1 MHLVCFAPAESPQN
15 AGEAILEIDITA
27 ISGLTGEEA
36 ARRIEQEGYNELP
49 TGRRRGLLN
58 VALEVVRE
66 PMFLLLIAA
75 GTLYLLLGDLEEALM
90 LLMFVFVIMGITF
103 YQERKT
109 EHALEA
115 LRDLSSPRAQ
125 VIRDGGVRRIAG
137 REVVRGDILVISEGD
152 RVPADAVLLS
162 CINLTVDESLLT
174 GESIAVTKCS
184 GEGETEMARPGG
196 EDLPFIYSG
205 TLVTQGSGIA
215 TVLTIGRDTEMGRI
229 GKALEAVEPEETRL
243 QRETRRLVRNL
254 AILGLSLCLMVAVL
268 YGAVRGDW
276 LGGLL
281 AGIALAM
288 ATLPEEFPVVLTVF
302 LALGAWR
309 ISRSQVLTRRT
320 PAIETLGAATTLC
333 VDKTG
338 TLTMNE
344 MSVARLFADGAFLD
358 LRGEHE
364 AGLQIP
370 DQFHELIEYG
380 ILASQKDPFDP
391 MEKAIR
397 SLGEHELARTE
408 HLHDNWA
415 LVHSYPLSKSLLAL
429 SHVWQSSTGEAFVIA
444 TKGAPEAIAD
454 LCHFDERLCFE
465 LQKSIAGMAEEGLRV
480 LGVARARLVRADLPE
495 EQHDFEFE
503 FIGLLGLSDPLRAT
517 VPKAIE
523 ECYSA
528 GVRVIMITGD
538 YPGTAMNIARQIG
551 LDGAD
556 IAITGPELDRMDDDE
571 LAARIGGVNIFA
583 RVVPEQKLRLVRA
596 LQANGEVVAMT
607 GDGVN
612 DSPALKAAN
621 IGIAMGGRGTDVA
634 REASALVLLDDDFSS
649 IVRAVRLGRRI
660 YDNIRKAMA
669 YIFAVHVPIV
679 GLSLIPVLL
688 DWPLVLLPV
697 HIVFLEL
704 IIDPACS
711 VVFEAEPEEADV
723 MDRPPRD
730 PHEPLFGR
738 RTLTLS
744 ILQGVSVLI
753 VAMSVF
759 AFSYYRGY
767 GEGTIRASVFTTLII
782 ANVGLI
788 FTNRSWS
795 RIVLSTLRS
804 PNRALWWLVGSV
816 FIVLG
821 LVLYVPFLNR
831 LFLFERLSLVTMI
844 ACSLAGFISVAWFEL
859 LKYFRGRQA

>member
-1 MHLVCFAPAESPQN
+1 M
-15 AGEAILEIDITA
+15 DISA
-27 ISGLTGEEA
+27 ISGLSGEEA

-49 TGRRRGLLN
+49 TGSRRGLHN
-58 VALEVVRE
+58 IALEVIRE

-125 VIRDGGVRRIAG
+125 VIRDGVVIRIAG
-137 REVVRGDILVISEGD
+137 REVARGDTLVINEGD

-174 GESIAVTKCS
+174 GESIPVIKCS
-184 GEGETEMARPGG
+184 GEEEERMGRPGG
-196 EDLPFIYSG
+196 DDLPFIFSG
-205 TLVTQGSGIA
+205 TLVTQGRGIA
-215 TVLTIGRDTEMGRI
+215 TVLTIGGNTEMGRI
-229 GKALEAVEPEETRL
+229 GKALEAVEPEQTHL
-243 QRETRRLVRNL
+243 QTETRRLVRNL
-254 AILGLSLCLMVAVL
+254 AIIGLSLCLLVAML
-268 YGAVRGDW
+268 YGFMHDEW
-276 LGGLL
+276 LNGFL
-281 AGIALAM
+281 AGITLAM

-302 LALGAWR
+302 MALGAWR

-338 TLTMNE
+338 TLTMNQ
-344 MSVARLFADGAFLD
+344 MSVARLFTNGEFLD
-358 LRGEHE
+358 LRGKHE
-364 AGLQIP
+364 PGLQIP

-397 SLGEHELARTE
+397 SLGEHELARAE
-408 HLHDNWA
+408 HLHDNWK
-415 LVHSYPLSKSLLAL
+415 LVHTYPLSQSLLAL
-429 SHVWQSSTGEAFVIA
+429 SHVWQSSTREEFVIA
-444 TKGAPEAIAD
+444 AKGAPEAIAD
-454 LCHFDERLCFE
+454 LCHFDGQQFLDLE
-465 LQKSIAGMAEEGLRV
+465 KSIAGMAEEGLRV
-480 LGVARARLVRADLPE
+480 LGVARARLVQSELPE

-503 FIGLLGLSDPLRAT
+503 FMGLLGLSDPLRPM

-538 YPGTAMNIARQIG
+538 YAGTAMNIARQIG
-551 LDGAD
+551 LDRSD
-556 IAITGPELDRMDDDE
+556 VAITGPELECLSDAE
-571 LAARIGGVNIFA
+571 LAGRIGGVNIFA
-583 RVVPEQKLRLVRA
+583 RMVPEQKLRLVRA
-596 LQANGEVVAMT
+596 LQADGEVVAMT

-612 DSPALKAAN
+612 DSPALKAAD

-679 GLSLIPVLL
+679 GLSFIPVLL
-688 DWPLVLLPV
+688 DWPLVLMPV

-723 MDRPPRD
+723 MDRPPRNPD
-730 PHEPLFGR
+730 EPMFAR
-738 RTLTLS
+738 RTLALS
-744 ILQGVSVLI
+744 IMQGLSVLAI
-753 VAMSVF
+753 VMAIY
-759 AFSYYRGY
+759 AFSHYRGY
-767 GEGTIRASVFTTLII
+767 GDGTIRANVFTTLIF

-788 FTNRSWS
+788 LTNRSWS
-795 RIVLSTLRS
+795 RTLFATLRS
-804 PNRALWWLVGSV
+804 PNRALWWLLASV
-816 FIVLG
+816 SIVLG
-821 LVLYVPFLNR
+821 LVLYVPFLKG
-831 LFLFERLSLVTMI
+831 LFLFERLNPADLL
-844 ACSLAGFISVAWFEL
+844 ACIVAGFVSITWFEL